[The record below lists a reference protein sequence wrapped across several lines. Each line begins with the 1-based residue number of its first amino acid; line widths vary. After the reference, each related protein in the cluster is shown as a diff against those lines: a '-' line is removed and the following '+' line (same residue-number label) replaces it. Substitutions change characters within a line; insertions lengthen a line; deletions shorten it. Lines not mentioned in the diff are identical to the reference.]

1 MCDKCIEDY
10 EEQLMTEAID
20 AVIGDAIKGFIFI
33 AKNVMGGETASTT
46 VGKLE
51 CLEAID
57 DGKPA
62 LDMLY
67 GIFSA
72 AGMKQLAD
80 KLHDIILIGYECTEI
95 YSSPVLTGNLMDYT
109 AYKITDLG
117 AQTMAFF
124 AVNKADTA
132 SFKVAAL
139 LHLYNNVYFKFFS
152 FFHNKI
158 LSAIVGLNRKTALLI
173 ECGMYQQNLLSV
185 HKLYED
191 FINCICISV
200 FCNKSISKF
209 IQCVYQNSDFII
221 CQLKLH
227 CISHY
232 HILLVFFSIVKR
244 NLILCNYAII

>member
-132 SFKVAAL
+132 SFKVAPIAPP
-139 LHLYNNVYFKFFS
+139 
-152 FFHNKI
+152 
-158 LSAIVGLNRKTALLI
+158 ATAAGLNAPTIMSWNAPGIAVTFAKITI
-173 ECGMYQQNLLSV
+173 KEPT
-185 HKLYED
+185 
-191 FINCICISV
+191 I
-200 FCNKSISKF
+200 
-209 IQCVYQNSDFII
+209 
-221 CQLKLH
+221 
-227 CISHY
+227 
-232 HILLVFFSIVKR
+232 
-244 NLILCNYAII
+244 